1 MTGENKRDLLDGPSA
16 YALSRVRSTYTAC
29 YLVLAAALF
38 ILSSTHVDIQWLN
51 ITLGVFL
58 FIGVIPLLV
67 LAQLTANKM
76 WAEVEAG
83 YTTFPQ
89 YRVDVEQRDPYLG
102 RVIRKPGEPFLDSDR
117 FKEIAA
123 RAKAEWTSAQGHP
136 RTRV

>member
-1 MTGENKRDLLDGPSA
+1 MT
-16 YALSRVRSTYTAC
+16 
-29 YLVLAAALF
+29 LV
-38 ILSSTHVDIQWLN
+38 ILSSAHVYLQWLN
-51 ITLGVFL
+51 ITLSTLLV
-58 FIGVIPLLV
+58 ITIIPLLV

-102 RVIRKPGEPFLDSDR
+102 RVIRRPGEPFLDSDR

-123 RAKAEWTSAQGHP
+123 RAKAEWTSAQGRP
-136 RTRV
+136 RTSA